1 MPKVKAVIDGN
12 VGNRSISIRL
22 DDAVFKD
29 YEEVK
34 ALLKKAGLGR
44 LNMTQSLK
52 PVIEEILLDARQRAE
67 SVLANPSYRTEK
79 AEFTINPPVAG
90 KITEIV

>member
-1 MPKVKAVIDGN
+1 MSKVKAVIDGSA
-12 VGNRSISIRL
+12 GNRSISIRL

-34 ALLKKAGLGR
+34 ALLKQAGLGR

-52 PVIEEILLDARQRAE
+52 PMIEEILLDARQRAE
-67 SVLANPSYRTEK
+67 SVLVNPPHRTKQSEC
-79 AEFTINPPVAG
+79 TISPPVAG
-90 KITEIV
+90 KITEIL

>member
-12 VGNRSISIRL
+12 AGNRSISIRL

-67 SVLANPSYRTEK
+67 KVLANPSHRTGSSELVMSH
-79 AEFTINPPVAG
+79 PVAG
-90 KITEIV
+90 KVTEIA